1 MESRIVKITRI
12 LLDFMFYTGFLVTA
26 GIIFIIRAYGKYN
39 HYFKE
44 YWIALSVIFIL
55 SGILALLILAELRKI
70 LKSVQADDCFIREN
84 VISLSKMGDYSF
96 MIVVVTCFR
105 IIIYLT
111 PAVLVIILTFL
122 IAGLFSKVLSQV
134 FDAAVTYKL
143 ENDLTI

>member
-1 MESRIVKITRI
+1 MESKIVRITKL
-12 LLDFMFYTGFLVTA
+12 LLDFMFYTGFFVTA
-26 GIIFIIRAYGKYN
+26 GVTFAIRVYGNYN
-39 HYFKE
+39 QYFKKF
-44 YWIALSVIFIL
+44 WIVLSVIFVI

-70 LKSVQADDCFIREN
+70 LKSVQEEDCFIREN
-84 VISLSKMGDYSF
+84 VTSLSKMGNYSF
-96 MIVVVTCFR
+96 MIVVVTSFR
-105 IIIYLT
+105 VVTYLT